1 MNTDSN
7 TTGESPEILP
17 FKIRFSGR
25 SGWNGCLIHDR
36 DRAWLSFLPVG
47 TTAPKGH
54 MFEAVTKL
62 DMSDPDVVSKVEIRV
77 KKKGKDINLADYD
90 VYSIYRT
97 TCG

>member
-1 MNTDSN
+1 MNPDSN

-17 FKIRFSGR
+17 FRISFSGR
-25 SGWNGCLIHDR
+25 SGWNGRLIHDR

-47 TTAPKGH
+47 TTAPEGH

-62 DMSDPDVVSKVEIRV
+62 DMSDPDVVSKVEIKV
-77 KKKGKDINLADYD
+77 KEEGKDINLAGYD